1 METLGVYQ
9 GTRNRAK
16 DARAQLSPSETEE
29 RSEGADQSSGRDDQ
43 PGLTRD
49 VAYPFPRT
57 PAVTERMPGMFGL
70 GSRPVNTK
78 GVAGVSRG
86 VERSVGDN
94 IISSKSELRTSQKF
108 TGRVV

>member
-29 RSEGADQSSGRDDQ
+29 RSEGADRFSGRDDQ
-43 PGLTRD
+43 PGLTREI
-49 VAYPFPRT
+49 AYPFPRT

-70 GSRPVNTK
+70 GLRPVSTK
-78 GVAGVSRG
+78 GVAGVGRG
-86 VERSVGDN
+86 AERSVGD
-94 IISSKSELRTSQKF
+94 ISLGNFSIFCVDAACLKPF
-108 TGRVV
+108 

>member
-16 DARAQLSPSETEE
+16 EARAQRSPSETEE
-29 RSEGADQSSGRDDQ
+29 RSESVDRSSGRDDQ
-43 PGLTRD
+43 PGLTRN
-49 VAYPFPRT
+49 VTYPFPRT

-70 GSRPVNTK
+70 GLKSMVTRDGGEGPK
-78 GVAGVSRG
+78 GVAGVGRD

-94 IISSKSELRTSQKF
+94 PSIFMTR
-108 TGRVV
+108 